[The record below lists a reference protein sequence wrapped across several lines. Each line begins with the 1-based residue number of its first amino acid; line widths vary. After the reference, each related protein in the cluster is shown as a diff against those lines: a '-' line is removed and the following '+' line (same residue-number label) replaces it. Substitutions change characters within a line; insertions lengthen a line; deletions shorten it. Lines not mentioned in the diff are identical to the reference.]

1 MPTLQISLN
10 QSEERVQLIHD
21 IGAQNMKL
29 RQVAV
34 EWGYNDERTDAPEA
48 CLLDLSQMGAS
59 TSEILGYTADVQ
71 ATSFLRLPRPGK
83 RLIPCGGGNSS
94 TDFADKIDMGY
105 TQNTEFQVTGGKIS
119 FNPDS
124 PQVGDVWEQGDI
136 FFEDGMYAVDSINQ
150 ASEISTFK
158 NDYAADFGASGDS
171 DSVPFSLSNAGAD
184 ALVTFTEGQDR
195 KTKSEM
201 GYNGTTATLIWD
213 TVTNTLVYGIG
224 SSPSPPLTDNYTVGD
239 TVVFDTFNPT
249 ITFTVSN
256 TGDPSA
262 IQLTGTQV
270 SNDLNYTGSY
280 TRSRVI
286 YNVPTLS
293 NFFEIGDKFKVS
305 TEDNTITS
313 VQSNTLTFAGSNW
326 STPSA
331 SPDVGDWE
339 LIKPVAGYITTSP
352 AYPDSAPSLDAFF
365 RLRDVPAES
374 SVVDVSEYFYF
385 MTPNLT
391 FHSCDIPR
399 NFIIRTYT
407 DSLPMTLQPYTHI
420 DLRNITLYFDYET
433 NDIIT

>member
-10 QSEERVQLIHD
+10 ESEERVQLIHD

-59 TSEILGYTADVQ
+59 TSEILGYTTDVQ

-83 RLIPCGGGNSS
+83 RLIQCGGGSGD
-94 TDFADKIDMGY
+94 TDFSDKIDMGY
-105 TQNTEFQVTGGKIS
+105 TQNTEFEATGGQIS
-119 FNPDS
+119 FNPDT
-124 PQVGDVWEQGDI
+124 PPVEDVWEVGDI
-136 FFEDGMYAVDSINQ
+136 FFEDGMFAVDSIHPT
-150 ASEISTFK
+150 SEISTFK
-158 NDYAADFGASGDS
+158 NDYAADFGLSGNAE
-171 DSVPFSLSNAGAD
+171 SVPFSLSNTGPD
-184 ALVTFTEGQDR
+184 GMVTFTEGQDR
-195 KTKSEM
+195 KTKAEM

-249 ITFTVSN
+249 IIFTVSN

-270 SNDLNYTGSY
+270 SNNLNYTGSY

-293 NFFEIGDKFKVS
+293 NFFEIGNTFTVGTDAL
-305 TEDNTITS
+305 TITS
-313 VQSNTLTFAGSNW
+313 IQTTTLTFAGSTW
-326 STPSA
+326 TTPSLT
-331 SPDVGDWE
+331 PDVGNWE
-339 LIKPVAGYITTSP
+339 LTKPVAGYILTSP
-352 AYPDSAPSLDAFF
+352 PYPDSAPSLEAFF
-365 RLRDVPAES
+365 RLRESPAVS
-374 SVVDVSEYFYF
+374 TVVDVSQYFYF

-399 NFIIRTYT
+399 NFIIRTYR
-407 DSLPMTLQPYTHI
+407 DSLPMTLQPYTHL